1 MSPRWPPPFKFYNTC
16 RLLGEQPATLQAR
29 LALCLGVKAVI
40 YNVLTMFK
48 ITVPEK
54 M

>member
-1 MSPRWPPPFKFYNTC
+1 
-16 RLLGEQPATLQAR
+16 
-29 LALCLGVKAVI
+29 LCIGVKNAI
-40 YNVLTMFK
+40 FNVLTMFK